1 MSFKRYRASEQAI
14 LTTILYSDIFSF
26 PVTKDE
32 LWKFLISP
40 QKITR
45 KEFDKALHSL
55 AQQITFQDNYFCLK
69 GKEKS
74 IVQRKKNLTAVE
86 QKMQRALWITQRLSR
101 IPSLLFIGISGGL
114 AVGNA
119 TKNDDIDL
127 VIIVKKNTLFQ
138 SRLLVLI
145 VLEILGVR
153 RSRNQKYPANTICVN
168 LLFDETQLGWFAK
181 QQDIYTAREVG
192 QMVPL
197 FERKGIYKKFL
208 SANSWISDFLPNI
221 KMSSLQKQRFLWIPD
236 SHKGTSF
243 YKGSVAVR
251 DDSVKVKFLEL
262 LFVNTFFELLSRQ
275 LQVRFMNRHRTN
287 EIIKNSILA
296 FHPYDYRIKTLKQ
309 LRLKMRQFGLLTKI

>member
-1 MSFKRYRASEQAI
+1 MRFRKYTASEQAI

-26 PVTKDE
+26 PLTKDE
-32 LWKFLISP
+32 LWRFLIAP
-40 QKITR
+40 QKISR

-74 IVQRKKNLTAVE
+74 IAQRKQNLVVVK
-86 QKMQRALWITQRLSR
+86 QKMQRAVWITQKLSR

-119 TKNDDIDL
+119 TKDDDIDL

-145 VLEILGVR
+145 ILEVLGMR

-168 LLFDETQLGWFAK
+168 LLFDETQLSWFARQK
-181 QQDIYTAREVG
+181 DIYIAREVG
-192 QMVPL
+192 QIVPL
-197 FERKGIYKKFL
+197 FEREDIYKKFL
-208 SANSWISDFLPNI
+208 LANSWISDFLPNI
-221 KMSSLQKQRFLWIPD
+221 KTSSLRKQGSLWISD
-236 SHKGTSF
+236 Q
-243 YKGSVAVR
+243 VR

-275 LQVRFMNRHRTN
+275 LQVSFMNRHRTN
-287 EIIKNSILA
+287 EIIKKSILA